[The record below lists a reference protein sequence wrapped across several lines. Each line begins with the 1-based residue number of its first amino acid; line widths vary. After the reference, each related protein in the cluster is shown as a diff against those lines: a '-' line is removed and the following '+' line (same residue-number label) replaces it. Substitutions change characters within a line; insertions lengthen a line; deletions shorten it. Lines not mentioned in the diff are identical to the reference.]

1 VEASWFSLGGIGMG
15 FSVFKRWA
23 FLAFCGALIPAC
35 QIATKYP
42 QELAR
47 NQLDPDRYGQ
57 IEARS
62 KVHIVFLNGFDP
74 IDSGHFQDLHNH
86 IREAGFPSTYY
97 GWGWN
102 VQTLADWMK
111 KLPDESEAARV
122 VVITHGAGAV
132 GARHL
137 AKGLAKGGRAIDM
150 LVMIAPPPSPD
161 GALLPEVVGDTLS
174 ILPGNSLEYSVV
186 SEGTLII
193 PGANHFDT
201 CSNDCTR
208 DYLTEMLEGFVN
220 QVLEENPNLNK
231 GMPGQADPKS
241 DEWDYLRSKVDG
253 PNGKEQPKQ
262 DAPKKIEPPKKPD
275 GPKKPDAPGG
285 LITRR

>member
-1 VEASWFSLGGIGMG
+1 MG
-15 FSVFKRWA
+15 VSGFKRWA
-23 FLAFCGALIPAC
+23 FLAFCGVMVPAC

-47 NQLDPDRYGQ
+47 NQLDPDRYGL

-62 KVHIVFLNGFDP
+62 KVHVVFLNGFDP

-111 KLPDESEAARV
+111 KLPGESEAARV

-137 AKGLAKGGRAIDM
+137 AKGLARGGRTIDM
-150 LVMIAPPPSPD
+150 LVMIDPPPCPD
-161 GALLPEVVGDTLS
+161 GALLPEVIGDSLS
-174 ILPGNSLEYSVV
+174 ILPGNSIEYSLVND
-186 SEGTLII
+186 GTLVI

-201 CSNDCTR
+201 CSNDSTR
-208 DYLTEMLEGFVN
+208 EFIIEMLEGFVN
-220 QVLEENPNLNK
+220 QVLEENPQLNK
-231 GMPGQADPKS
+231 GLPSQGDPKS
-241 DEWDYLRSKVDG
+241 DEWDYLRPKVDEPKDKERPK
-253 PNGKEQPKQ
+253 PNS
-262 DAPKKIEPPKKPD
+262 PKKMEPPKKND
-275 GPKKPDAPGG
+275 GPNKADAPGG

>member
-1 VEASWFSLGGIGMG
+1 MG
-15 FSVFKRWA
+15 VLSVKKWA
-23 FLAFCGALIPAC
+23 FLAFCGAMIPAC

-47 NQLDPDRYGQ
+47 NQLDPDRYGL

-74 IDSGHFQDLHNH
+74 IDSAHFQDLHNH
-86 IREAGFPSTYY
+86 IREVGFPSTYY

-111 KLPDESEAARV
+111 KIPDESDAARV
-122 VVITHGAGAV
+122 VVITHGAGAL
-132 GARHL
+132 GAKHL
-137 AKGLAKGGRAIDM
+137 AKGLAKRGRVIDM
-150 LVMIAPPPSPD
+150 LVMISPPPCPD
-161 GALLPEVVGDTLS
+161 GTLLPDVLGDTLS

-186 SEGTLII
+186 TEGALII
-193 PGANHFDT
+193 PGASHFDT
-201 CSNDCTR
+201 CSNDSTR

-220 QVLEENPNLNK
+220 QVLEENPQLNK
-231 GMPGQADPKS
+231 GMPNQADPKS
-241 DEWDYLRSKVDG
+241 DEWDYLRPKVDG
-253 PNGKEQPKQ
+253 PNGKENPRPEVPQKV
-262 DAPKKIEPPKKPD
+262 EPPKKPET
-275 GPKKPDAPGG
+275 PKKPDGPGG